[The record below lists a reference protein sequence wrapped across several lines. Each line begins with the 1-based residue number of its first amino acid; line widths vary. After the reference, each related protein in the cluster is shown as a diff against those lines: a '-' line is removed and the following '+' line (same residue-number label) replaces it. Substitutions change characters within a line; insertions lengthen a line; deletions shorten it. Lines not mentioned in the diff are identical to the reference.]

1 MKTTSHFIAIELK
14 SEIFE
19 SLYSKIQFFL
29 SENKLED
36 IIVFQ
41 NLRSIHIT
49 LYYLDN
55 NLDLK
60 NKNKI
65 KRIIKNIDI
74 KENIFINNFKY
85 FYRENKEFLLYLKPE
100 SKIDFLEKRNILDS
114 EFSDNSAINNDL
126 EFISH
131 ITFFK
136 VSDYSKYIK
145 YKLEIE
151 KIIYNELKKIENI
164 NINTKKMHLYAAD
177 SSFKE
182 ELQIK
187 I

>member
-1 MKTTSHFIAIELK
+1 MKTTSHFIWIELK

-29 SENKLED
+29 RTKKLEN
-36 IIVFQ
+36 ILAFQ
-41 NLRSIHIT
+41 NIETIHIT

-55 NLDLK
+55 NLNLQNIND
-60 NKNKI
+60 
-65 KRIIKNIDI
+65 IKNFIENINI

-100 SKIDFLEKRNILDS
+100 SKIDFLEKRNILDN

-126 EFISH
+126 DFIAH

-136 VSDYSKYIK
+136 ILDFQKYSDYKS
-145 YKLEIE
+145 EIE
-151 KIIYNELKKIENI
+151 KIIYNELNKIENI
-164 NINTKKMHLYAAD
+164 DTSTEKIYLYAVD
-177 SSFKE
+177 SGFRE
-182 ELQIK
+182 ELQVK